1 MKTSVLSLTALLFT
15 VFYFGQSAP
24 AQGSKKAP
32 KDKVLTGRIY
42 TVEVSE
48 TTGKKVGKTKSDEIA
63 FKSEKLNSKFM
74 TSENHFPAAAYT
86 VTVDSSS
93 TPATISFV
101 SEGKNSDGEDIKWE
115 GTITGDDIEGSAII
129 TKKGKTKK
137 EYAYTGSIKTKGAKK

>member
-1 MKTSVLSLTALLFT
+1 MKTTILSLAAIAFVFFAFNADAL
-15 VFYFGQSAP
+15 
-24 AQGSKKAP
+24 AQAKAKAP
-32 KDKVLTGRIY
+32 KDKVLAGKIY
-42 TVEVSE
+42 TVEMAE
-48 TTGKKVGKTKSDEIA
+48 TTGKKVGKKANDEIG

-74 TSENHFPAAAYT
+74 TTENHFPAALYT

-115 GTITGDDIEGSAII
+115 GTITGDDIEGTAII

-137 EYAYTGSIKTKGAKK
+137 EYAYTGSIKTKGKK